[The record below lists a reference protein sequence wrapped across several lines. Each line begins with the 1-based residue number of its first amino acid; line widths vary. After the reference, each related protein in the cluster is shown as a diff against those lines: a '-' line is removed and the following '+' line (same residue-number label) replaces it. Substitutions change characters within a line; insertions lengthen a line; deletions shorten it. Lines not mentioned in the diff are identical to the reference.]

1 MSADTAHKTQQEVF
15 EEIEKRLNIPVRTS
29 RMCRE
34 EKLYPEPE
42 LRGRTGFYNVKE
54 SQIFEIA
61 EIIKILKN
69 KEWNLSLREIKD
81 VLRPN
86 KNDDF
91 GVMLERFKAVDK
103 MWPLTVKVK
112 GSDKDSQEVAT
123 RKSLRN
129 QLMRKLFL
137 DALRRKQVKG
147 DFLVKLEEK
156 VGSMPQEDFAL
167 MLYEHGILG

>member
-1 MSADTAHKTQQEVF
+1 MVDTAHKTQQEVF
-15 EEIEKRLNIPVRTS
+15 EEIEKKLKIPVRTS

-42 LRGRTGFYNVKE
+42 LRGRKGFYNVKE

-61 EIIKILKN
+61 EIIQILKR
-69 KEWNLSLREIKD
+69 KDWNLSLREIKE
-81 VLRPN
+81 VLRQN
-86 KNDDF
+86 ENDDF
-91 GVMLERFKAVDK
+91 SVILERFKTVDK

-112 GSDKDSQEVAT
+112 TSDKDSHEAAT

-129 QLMRKLFL
+129 QLMRKLFI
-137 DALRRKQVKG
+137 DALRRKEVKG

-156 VGSMPQEDFAL
+156 VGNMPQEDFAL
-167 MLYEHGILG
+167 TLYEHGILG